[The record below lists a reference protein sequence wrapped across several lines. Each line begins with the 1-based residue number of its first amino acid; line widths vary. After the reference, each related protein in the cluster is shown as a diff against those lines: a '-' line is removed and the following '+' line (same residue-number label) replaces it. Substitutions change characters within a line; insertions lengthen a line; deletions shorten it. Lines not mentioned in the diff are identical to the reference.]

1 MLPRQVGE
9 ELSRKENAEKLERIY
24 ACGSREAAARA
35 KRLAHAAEEFEKL
48 YGREE
53 NVAVFSAPGRTE
65 VGGNHTDHQGGR
77 VLAAGV
83 DLDAVA
89 VAARTENGEIRVQ
102 SEGFP
107 EDALNAGDLGRKPGE
122 TGGSKALIRGIC
134 AGFRKRGYPVGGFRA
149 YTTSEVLSGSGLSSS
164 AAFEVL
170 IGTVIS
176 GLYCGSKVPPLVIA
190 QIGQEAENAYFG
202 KPCGLMDQ
210 TASSVGG
217 LIAIDFRNA
226 EQPEVEKIGFD
237 FSRCGCSLCIIDTAG
252 SHADLTPDYAAI
264 PAEMKRVAAFFG
276 KEVLSQVGEDEF
288 YANIRSL
295 RAKTGD
301 RAVLRAIHFFGEN
314 ARVGKEVEALKAGDF
329 GTFQKLVVESGYSS
343 YMYLQNVFSPSH
355 VQEQGVSLALALC
368 ERLLRPVGGAYRVHG
383 GGFAGTV
390 QAFVPDG
397 CLPEF
402 VKTMEAA
409 LGKGSCHTLSIRP
422 AGGIRIL

>member
-210 TASSVGG
+210 ASSAIGG
-217 LIAIDFRNA
+217 FALLDFA
-226 EQPEVEKIGFD
+226 DPAQPRAEKIPFD
-237 FSRCGCSLCIIDTAG
+237 FADCGCRLCIIDTKG
-252 SHADLTPDYAAI
+252 SHSDLTPDYAAI
-264 PAEMKRVAAFFG
+264 PAEMKRVAACFG
-276 KEVLSQVGEDEF
+276 KNVLSQVDEAEF
-288 YANIRSL
+288 YSRIPQIR
-295 RAKTGD
+295 AQTGD
-301 RAVLRAIHFFGEN
+301 RALLRAIHFFGEN
-314 ARVGKEVEALKAGDF
+314 RRVGEEAEALRAGNF
-329 GTFQKLVVESGYSS
+329 QTFLRLVTESGRSS
-343 YMYLQNVFSPSH
+343 FQYLQNVYSPSR
-355 VQEQGVSLALALC
+355 VKEQGVALALALC
-368 ERLLRPVGGAYRVHG
+368 EKFLAGRGGAWRVHG

-390 QAFVPDG
+390 QAYVPADFLG
-397 CLPEF
+397 EF
-402 VKTMEAA
+402 TRRMESVF
-409 LGKGSCHTLSIRP
+409 GQNSCRP
-422 AGGIRIL
+422 LTVRPVGGIRIL